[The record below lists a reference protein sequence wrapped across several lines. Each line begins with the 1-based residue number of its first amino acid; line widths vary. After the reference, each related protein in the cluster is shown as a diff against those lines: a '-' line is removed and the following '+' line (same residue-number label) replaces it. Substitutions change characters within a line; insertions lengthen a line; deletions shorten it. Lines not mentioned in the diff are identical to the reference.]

1 MNQRKII
8 RSKEQKLSNIQE
20 YRGFYN
26 TMVRGK
32 IVIALFI
39 LIILAGLLILDI
51 STGPASISFS
61 KVFSTIFYPQ
71 QQSEQ
76 IIQIIWKIRLPIAI
90 MSVLVGA
97 SLGIAGAEMQTILD
111 NPLASPYTLGISS
124 AASFG
129 AALGI
134 LMEGKSIIPVSEYLI
149 IPVNAFIFSMIACFF
164 VYSIAKLKSGASS
177 TIVLAGVAINL
188 LFNSL
193 VSFLQYSAADTQLSS
208 IVFWMFGSLQ
218 SATWTKVLILIVVL
232 CLTVPIFAID
242 SWKLTALKL
251 GDTRAKSM
259 GIDVEKLRLKTLIL
273 ISIITAV
280 SVCFVGTIGF
290 IGLAAPHIARS
301 FVGED
306 QRFYLPTSALAGALI
321 LSFSSVLSKNLIPGT
336 IFPVG
341 ITTSFIGIPFLLS
354 IILRERKVY

>member
-1 MNQRKII
+1 MNQSKII
-8 RSKEQKLSNIQE
+8 ESEKNKLPFIRE
-20 YRGFYN
+20 YRSFYN
-26 TMVRGK
+26 NMVRGK
-32 IVIALFI
+32 ITVLLLI
-39 LIILAGLLILDI
+39 LISLSVLLILDI
-51 STGPASISFS
+51 ATGPASISFS
-61 KVFSTIFYPQ
+61 KVLSTIIYPQ
-71 QQSEQ
+71 HQSDQ

-90 MSVLVGA
+90 MAVLVGS
-97 SLGIAGAEMQTILD
+97 SLGIAGAEMQTILN

-134 LMEGKSIIPVSEYLI
+134 LMEGKSLIPVNDYLI
-149 IPVNAFIFSMIACFF
+149 IPANAFIFSMIACFF
-164 VYSIAKLKSGASS
+164 VYAIAKLKSGASS
-177 TIVLAGVAINL
+177 IIVLAGVAINL

-218 SATWTKVLILIVVL
+218 SATWTKVLILFIVL
-232 CLTVPIFAID
+232 CLCVPIFIID

-251 GDTRAKSM
+251 GDTRAKGM
-259 GIDVEKLRLKTLIL
+259 GIDVEKLRLRTLIL
-273 ISIITAV
+273 VSIITAA

-306 QRFYLPTSALAGALI
+306 QRFYLPASALAGALI

-354 IILRERKVY
+354 IILKERKIY

>member
-1 MNQRKII
+1 MNQRKKIKNQDLLDI
-8 RSKEQKLSNIQE
+8 KE

-26 TMVRGK
+26 NMIRGK
-32 IVIALFI
+32 IVISLSILFC
-39 LIILAGLLILDI
+39 LLGLLILDI
-51 STGPASISFS
+51 ATGPASISFS
-61 KVFSTIFYPQ
+61 KVISTILSPNNH
-71 QQSEQ
+71 SEQ
-76 IIQIIWKIRLPIAI
+76 IVQIIWQIRLPIAV
-90 MSVLVGA
+90 MAVLVGA
-97 SLGIAGAEMQTILD
+97 SLGVAGSEMQTILD

-134 LMEGKSIIPVSEYLI
+134 LMEGKSIIPVNEYLI
-149 IPVNAFIFSMIACFF
+149 IPMNAFIFSMIACFF
-164 VYSIAKLKSGASS
+164 VYAIAKLKSGASS
-177 TIVLAGVAINL
+177 IIVLAGVAVNL

-218 SATWTKVLILIVVL
+218 SATWTKVLILAMVL
-232 CLTVPIFAID
+232 CITIPIFIID

-251 GDTRAKSM
+251 GDARAKSM
-259 GIDVEKLRLKTLIL
+259 GIDVERLRLKTLIL
-273 ISIITAV
+273 VSFITAV

-306 QRFYLPTSALAGALI
+306 QRFYMPASALAGALI

-354 IILRERKVY
+354 IILRERKIY